1 MVYFDENQIKH
12 IVEEAARRL
21 GANATPMEVRSIVQ
35 QVVEK
40 LDDLSSSE
48 SAAASTA
55 SYRDSDTGIIG
66 SESSRVIL
74 TAFGKNHPGVI
85 AAISQVLADCSCDIQ
100 DMTQRLMQEFYSLMI
115 IFDMKDSGSNFDSIR
130 AKLLAAGDS
139 VGAKCLIQHEDIFK
153 GMHRI

>member
-1 MVYFDENQIKH
+1 MAYFDENQIKH

-21 GANATPMEVRSIVQ
+21 GANATPMEVRNIVQ
-35 QVVEK
+35 QVLEK
-40 LDDLSSSE
+40 LDDVSRDE
-48 SAAASTA
+48 SAASERSDQDT
-55 SYRDSDTGIIG
+55 RTDEFDSK
-66 SESSRVIL
+66 SSRVIL

-85 AAISQVLADCSCDIQ
+85 SAITKVLADCSCDIQ

-115 IFDMKDSGSNFDSIR
+115 IFDMGDSNSGFDLIR
-130 AKLLAAGDS
+130 EKLLAAGDS

>member
-1 MVYFDENQIKH
+1 MAYFDENQIKH

-21 GANATPMEVRSIVQ
+21 GANATPMEVRNIVQ
-35 QVVEK
+35 QVLEK
-40 LDDLSSSE
+40 LDDVGRDE
-48 SAAASTA
+48 SAASERSDQDT
-55 SYRDSDTGIIG
+55 RTEEFDSK
-66 SESSRVIL
+66 SSRVIL

-85 AAISQVLADCSCDIQ
+85 SAITKVLADCSCDIQ

-115 IFDMKDSGSNFDSIR
+115 IFDMGDSNSGFDSIR
-130 AKLLAAGDS
+130 EKLLAAGDS

>member
-1 MVYFDENQIKH
+1 MAYFDENQIKH

-21 GANATPMEVRSIVQ
+21 GANATPMEVRNIVQ
-35 QVVEK
+35 QVLEK
-40 LDDLSSSE
+40 LDDVGRDE
-48 SAAASTA
+48 SAASERSDQDT
-55 SYRDSDTGIIG
+55 RTEEFDSK
-66 SESSRVIL
+66 SSRVIL

-85 AAISQVLADCSCDIQ
+85 SAITKVLADCSCDIQ

-115 IFDMKDSGSNFDSIR
+115 IFDMGDSNSGFDLIR
-130 AKLLAAGDS
+130 EKLLAAGDS